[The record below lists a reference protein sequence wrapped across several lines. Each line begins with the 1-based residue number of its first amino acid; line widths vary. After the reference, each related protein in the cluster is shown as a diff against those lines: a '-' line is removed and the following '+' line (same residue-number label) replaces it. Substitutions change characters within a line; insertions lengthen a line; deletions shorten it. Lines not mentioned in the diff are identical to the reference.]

1 MDNSPKDLLL
11 GGREA
16 VIAASQPSDWC
27 AGAAPDYDMSRKS
40 LAKERTAPLAD
51 GSLESIVETVVQ
63 VFELEVSHKHDPA
76 TWVSVV
82 ADQFKTRLNG
92 GAWYDSAALASR
104 GSYNVLIGE
113 NLFYDSEGEDFISS
127 HKVFHQALPDGFFW
141 EVLEVLSPPPRVTF
155 TWRHWGAFKG
165 PYKGFAPTGETLEL
179 FGVSIA
185 TVDDDLRIV
194 ELEHYYDNHE
204 FLGKMTGGCPIAK
217 VKAKP

>member
-16 VIAASQPSDWC
+16 VIAASQPSDWR

-113 NLFYDSEGEDFISS
+113 N
-127 HKVFHQALPDGFFW
+127 H
-141 EVLEVLSPPPRVTF
+141 
-155 TWRHWGAFKG
+155 
-165 PYKGFAPTGETLEL
+165 
-179 FGVSIA
+179 
-185 TVDDDLRIV
+185 
-194 ELEHYYDNHE
+194 
-204 FLGKMTGGCPIAK
+204 
-217 VKAKP
+217 